1 MFRSE
6 ECRLRMFLYL
16 SPQMSLENSV
26 NTAEYGRMK
35 FCGGQVCYWS
45 KLLWRIKIHYIFSTV
60 VSDFF
65 DTFYPRQECIL
76 KKHLD
81 FLSGVLR
88 RNKLNDR

>member
-60 VSDFF
+60 VSDSSILFTQGKNVYLRNIWISF
-65 DTFYPRQECIL
+65 QEFYEET
-76 KKHLD
+76 
-81 FLSGVLR
+81 
-88 RNKLNDR
+88 N